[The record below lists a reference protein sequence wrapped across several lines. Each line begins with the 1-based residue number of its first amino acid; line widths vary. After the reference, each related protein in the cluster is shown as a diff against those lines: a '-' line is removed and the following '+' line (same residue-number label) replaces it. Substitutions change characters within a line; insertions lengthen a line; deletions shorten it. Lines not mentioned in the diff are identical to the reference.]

1 MANLQ
6 VKRWHKSCVRHDL
19 CGFGVAEVWSGA
31 GKAEQARQSIGVSAI
46 VGITDQ
52 TMVTCA
58 ANEPAIYIMSWTMLA
73 SRNFDRQPEHSQ

>member
-6 VKRWHKSCVRHDL
+6 VKCWHRSFVRHNL
-19 CGFGVAEVWSGA
+19 CVFDVAEVGSGA
-31 GKAEQARQSIGVSAI
+31 GKAEQAWQPVGVSAI

-58 ANEPAIYIMSWTMLA
+58 AI
-73 SRNFDRQPEHSQ
+73 

>member
-6 VKRWHKSCVRHDL
+6 VQRWHTSCVRHDL
-19 CGFGVAEVWSGA
+19 RVFHVAEVWSGA
-31 GKAEQARQSIGVSAI
+31 GKAEQARQPIGVSAI

-58 ANEPAIYIMSWTMLA
+58 AI
-73 SRNFDRQPEHSQ
+73 